1 MGRMAARSYS
11 GPPRIAMRRAWLEI
25 RDPIHGA
32 IAVSPDETAVVDH
45 PFVQRLRNVRATGF
59 AHLPFPGATH
69 SRYAHSL
76 GVMHLSGG
84 AFDSAYRAW
93 KLDPIVRERF
103 RQCVRL
109 AALCHD
115 LGHPPFSH
123 CTEFAMPPVADL
135 GIAWYRDRPDRK
147 ATHEDYTIAILQ
159 RSSLHDVIGQ
169 GFPFTARH
177 VATLISPDIDPDDDF
192 FVVGGIDHRPILSQ
206 FVSSEL
212 DVDRLD
218 YLVRDSYY
226 SGARYGQVDVAWLI
240 SNLVAHERDGRATL
254 GLDHAAVYAF
264 DDFMIARHHMFLMVY
279 FHHKSVAYEEL
290 LKRWVQRD
298 AGAWTLP
305 ADLDNYLAIDDIALE
320 AHLRLQDSEWARRIV
335 EHRPFKRIVEA
346 HGTPDEVDLSEPEGK
361 LRGAGLDVIP
371 AGSTGKLSRY
381 NVIGQKRER
390 APEIHVLEHMAGG
403 PVRVN
408 RLAEVSRV
416 FQAYADARRIARLY
430 VRPEDV
436 EAARAVLGLPA

>member
-1 MGRMAARSYS
+1 
-11 GPPRIAMRRAWLEI
+11 LEI

-32 IAVSPDETAVVDH
+32 IGVSADETAIVDH
-45 PFVQRLRNVRATGF
+45 PFVQRLRNVRACGF
-59 AHLPFPGATH
+59 SHLPFPGATH

-76 GVMHLSGG
+76 GVMHLAGG
-84 AFDSAYRAW
+84 AFDSAYRRW
-93 KLDPIVRERF
+93 DLERDVRERF
-103 RQCVRL
+103 RAVVRL

-123 CTEFAMPPVADL
+123 CTEFAMPDVGTL
-135 GIAWYRDRPDRK
+135 GIGWYRERVARK

-159 RSSLHDVIGQ
+159 HTTLADAIAANFAFG
-169 GFPFTARH
+169 ARH
-177 VATLISPDIDPDDDF
+177 VATLISPDIDPDDDY
-192 FVVGGIDHRPILSQ
+192 FVVDGIDHRPVLSQ
-206 FVSSEL
+206 VVSSEL

-226 SGARYGQVDVAWLI
+226 SGARYGQVDVSWLI
-240 SNLVAHERDGRATL
+240 SNMLAHEVGGKASL

-290 LKRWVQRD
+290 LKRWVERD
-298 AGAWTLP
+298 AGEWCLP
-305 ADLDNYLAIDDIALE
+305 ADLDAYLDVDDITLE
-320 AHLRLQDSEWARRIV
+320 AHLRRQSSEWARRIT
-335 EHRPFKRIVEA
+335 ERRPFKRIVEA
-346 HGTPDEVDLSEPEGK
+346 HGTPDEVDLSGPERK
-361 LRGAGLDVIP
+361 LRDAGLDVIP

-381 NVIGQKRER
+381 NVVGQKRER
-390 APEIHVLEHMAGG
+390 APDIHVIERTAGG
-403 PVRVN
+403 PARVN

-430 VRPEDV
+430 VRPEDAD
-436 EAARAVLGLPA
+436 AARAVLGLAGE